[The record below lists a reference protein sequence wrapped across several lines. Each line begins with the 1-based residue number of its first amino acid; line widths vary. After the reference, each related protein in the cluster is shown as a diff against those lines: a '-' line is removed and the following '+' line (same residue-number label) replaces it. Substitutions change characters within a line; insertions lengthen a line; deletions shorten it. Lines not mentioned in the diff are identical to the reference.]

1 MRITEFSV
9 KNWRF
14 TLVAFLGILALGVS
28 SLLTMPRAEDPPYH
42 APTFGIVIIYPGTSP
57 LDMEK
62 LVVKPVEKR
71 LQNLEKLKH
80 LSTQIR
86 DGVAV
91 FRVDYQYGSNIDD
104 KYQELTREMG
114 ALRSELPADL
124 ASVEVKK
131 FTSADVS
138 IYQFALVSETQP
150 YRVLK
155 FWSDQ
160 LKDDL
165 QRVKALKSVDVWGSP
180 KEEVTVELDLEK
192 LAAKKITLGSVL
204 NAVQKANVNIPGG
217 SLDAGGKKFD
227 VKTQGDFRSVED
239 LASTVVF
246 TSGSQT
252 QRLGD
257 LAQIRSGYEPETH
270 LARLNGHRAVFVTVA
285 MHEGQN
291 IESVKNQIL
300 PLVEHFRKGLPQSLD
315 LVKVFD
321 QPQGVENRLDRF
333 SKDFLFAIL
342 LVLFTLLPLGGRAS
356 FVVMIA
362 IPLSLAIGLTLLYLL
377 GYTINQLSIV
387 GMIVALGI
395 LVDDSI
401 VVVENTERW
410 LRSGASRKDAAVKA
424 AGQIAVA
431 VLGCTVLL
439 VFSFLP
445 LIFLP
450 EGTGEFIRSLP
461 MAVVCCVL
469 ASLFV
474 ALTIVPF
481 LSSRI
486 LKEKTHSR
494 GNVFLRFIDRTVI
507 GGTEP
512 LVARALAR
520 PKTTFAVAM
529 GLFVVSLGLFPVIGQ
544 SLFPKS
550 DKPMFLVYIEL
561 PAGSNL
567 AQTDLTVRKVEALL
581 VNRPGIASVA
591 ANVGHDNPQIYYNV
605 ASRDSSENL
614 GQLFVQLDNTEP
626 RFKDLTIEQLRK
638 EVANFPNAKIEV
650 KEFQQGSPVDAPVAY
665 RVSSEDLANL
675 DQAASQVE
683 ALLKATPHT
692 LYVSNP
698 LSVKPTDLL
707 VTINREKAG
716 LLGVST
722 SDIARNIRLGVT
734 GLEVGKIRVDG
745 KQDDLPINVTL
756 AKSGD
761 RQDLSVFDRLSIDSA
776 KGVPIPLGQLAT
788 VGFDTG
794 VNQIR
799 HYDQR
804 RYVTVGAFLDKEAN
818 AQSVN
823 REVLAKIQALD
834 LHGATVEVSGEA
846 ESSQESFAGIGIIIL
861 ITIFGFIGVLILEF
875 KSFKSILIVL
885 SIIPMGVIGAL
896 VMLWIFHESFS
907 FTATIGLIALTGI
920 EVKNSLLFVD
930 FANLLRQQGKPLDE
944 ALREAGRMRFV
955 PILLTSMTAI
965 GGLIPLIAEYSPLY
979 SPLAM
984 VLIGGIIS
992 STLMARFV
1000 TPVMYKLLPPQIEKP
1015 EDEKERDRIPGLAG

>member
-1 MRITEFSV
+1 MKISDFSV
-9 KNWRF
+9 RNWRF
-14 TLVAFLGILALGVS
+14 TLVVFLGILALGIS

-42 APTFGIVIIYPGTSP
+42 APTFGIIVLYPGTSP

-71 LQNLEKLKH
+71 LQDLENLKH
-80 LSTQIR
+80 ISTQIR

-91 FRVDYQYGSNIDD
+91 FRVEYQYGSNIDD

-114 ALRSELPADL
+114 ALKGDLPPDL
-124 ASVEVKK
+124 TSVEVKK
-131 FTSADVS
+131 YSSADVS

-150 YRVLK
+150 YRVMK

-165 QRVKALKSVDVWGSP
+165 QRVKSLKSVDVWGYP
-180 KEEVTVELDLEK
+180 QEQVTVELDLEK
-192 LAAKKITLGSVL
+192 LAAKKIGLGNVL
-204 NAVQKANVNIPGG
+204 GAVQKENVNIPGG
-217 SLDAGGKKFD
+217 SLNAGGKKFD
-227 VKTQGDFRSVED
+227 IKTEGEFRTVDD
-239 LASTVVF
+239 LRSTVVF
-246 TSGSQT
+246 TNGNQT
-252 QRLGD
+252 QLLENVAD
-257 LAQIRSGYEPETH
+257 IRQDYERETH
-270 LARLNGHRAVFVTVA
+270 LARLNGHRAIFVTVS

-291 IESVKNQIL
+291 IESVKNQVL
-300 PLVEHFRKGLPQSLD
+300 PLVDHFRKSLPPTLD

-321 QPQGVENRLDRF
+321 QPQGVETRLDRF
-333 SKDFLFAIL
+333 SKDFLIAIV

-410 LRSGASRKDAAVKA
+410 LRSGATRKDAAVKA

-431 VLGCTVLL
+431 VMGCTVLL
-439 VFSFLP
+439 VFAFLP

-486 LKEKTHSR
+486 LKEKSHGK
-494 GNVFLRFIDRTVI
+494 GNFFLRFVDRSII

-512 LVARALAR
+512 LVRQALAR
-520 PKTTFAVAM
+520 PKTTFALALT
-529 GLFVVSLGLFPVIGQ
+529 LFVLALGLFPVIGQ

-550 DKPMFLVYIEL
+550 DKPMFLVNVEL

-567 AQTDLTVRKVEALL
+567 AETDLTVRRVESLL
-581 VNRPGIASVA
+581 AGRQGIQSVA

-605 ASRDSSENL
+605 ASRDSSENI
-614 GQLFVQLDNTEP
+614 GQLFVQLDNIEP
-626 RFKDLTIEQLRK
+626 SFKERTIEDLRK
-638 EVANFPNAKIEV
+638 AVSDIPNAKIEV
-650 KEFQQGSPVDAPVAY
+650 KEFEQGSPVDAPVAY
-665 RVSSEDLANL
+665 RVYSEDLANL
-675 DQAASQVE
+675 DQAAARVE
-683 ALLKATPHT
+683 ALLKSTPHT
-692 LYVSNP
+692 LYVDNP
-698 LSVKPTDLL
+698 LSVKPTDLR

-716 LLGVST
+716 LLGLSA
-722 SDIARNIRLGVT
+722 SDIAQNIRLGVT
-734 GLEVGKIRVDG
+734 GLEIGKIRVDG
-745 KQDDLPINVTL
+745 REDDLPINVTL
-756 AKSGD
+756 AKTGET
-761 RQDLSVFDRLSIDSA
+761 QDLSVFDRLSVDNA
-776 KGVPIPLGQLAT
+776 KGVPIPLSQVAAI
-788 VGFDTG
+788 GFDTG
-794 VNQIR
+794 VSQIR

-804 RYVTVGAFLDKEAN
+804 RYVTVGAFLDKGAN
-818 AQSVN
+818 AQALN
-823 REVLAKIQALD
+823 RQVFRKISALD
-834 LHGATVEVSGEA
+834 LNGATVDVAGEA
-846 ESSQESFAGIGIIIL
+846 ESSQESFAGIGMIIL

-896 VMLWIFHESFS
+896 AMLWFFHESFS

-930 FANLLRQQGKPLDE
+930 FANLLRSQGRNLEE
-944 ALREAGRMRFV
+944 AILEAGRMRFV

-965 GGLIPLIAEYSPLY
+965 GGLIPLIVEYSPLY

-984 VLIGGIIS
+984 VLIGGIVS
-992 STLMARFV
+992 STVMARFV
-1000 TPVMYKLLPPQIEKP
+1000 TPAMYKLLPPEIDAVETINADLNLQGN
-1015 EDEKERDRIPGLAG
+1015 D